1 MTSQETKLIIA
12 PLIRN
17 NFNIS
22 SSLARE
28 GDLVKK
34 PEITNGD
41 LNSNL
46 LEAVKMQ
53 SSENFD
59 VVLSPEINLIKESL
73 LSQKSEILNRNSE
86 FKQAQL
92 DISKMSDEGD
102 QTAQELQNN
111 ISIQLHERERK
122 SLLLIEKTL
131 SKFSAGTYGE
141 CESCGDEIALK
152 RLQARPLTPFCI
164 NCMEDHEEQS
174 QQSGL
179 FQ

>member
-1 MTSQETKLIIA
+1 
-12 PLIRN
+12 
-17 NFNIS
+17 
-22 SSLARE
+22 
-28 GDLVKK
+28 VKK
-34 PEITNGD
+34 TDMTNGFINTD
-41 LNSNL
+41 LT
-46 LEAVKMQ
+46 ETVKMQ
-53 SSENFD
+53 SSDQFD
-59 VVLSPEINLIKESL
+59 VALSPEINLIKESL
-73 LSQKSEILNRNSE
+73 LAQKSEILNRNNE
-86 FKQAQL
+86 FKQSQQ

-131 SKFSAGTYGE
+131 SKFAAGTYGE
-141 CESCGDEIALK
+141 CESCGDTIAIK

-164 NCMEDHEEQS
+164 NCMEDHEELS

>member
-1 MTSQETKLIIA
+1 M
-12 PLIRN
+12 
-17 NFNIS
+17 
-22 SSLARE
+22 
-28 GDLVKK
+28 
-34 PEITNGD
+34 TNGFINTD
-41 LNSNL
+41 LT
-46 LEAVKMQ
+46 ETVKMQ
-53 SSENFD
+53 SSDQFD
-59 VVLSPEINLIKESL
+59 VALSPEINLIKESL
-73 LSQKSEILNRNSE
+73 LAQKSEILNRNNE
-86 FKQAQL
+86 FKQSQQ

-131 SKFSAGTYGE
+131 SKFAAGTYGE
-141 CESCGDEIALK
+141 CESCGDTIAIK

-164 NCMEDHEEQS
+164 NCMEDHEELS

>member
-1 MTSQETKLIIA
+1 M
-12 PLIRN
+12 
-17 NFNIS
+17 
-22 SSLARE
+22 
-28 GDLVKK
+28 KK
-34 PEITNGD
+34 TDMTNGFINTD
-41 LNSNL
+41 LT
-46 LEAVKMQ
+46 ETVKMQ
-53 SSENFD
+53 SSDQFD
-59 VVLSPEINLIKESL
+59 VALSPEINLIKESL
-73 LSQKSEILNRNSE
+73 LAQKSEILNRNNE
-86 FKQAQL
+86 FKQSQQ

-131 SKFSAGTYGE
+131 SKFAAGTYGE
-141 CESCGDEIALK
+141 CESCGDTIAIK

-164 NCMEDHEEQS
+164 NCMEDHEELS